1 MGSPKVVIKIDEQK
15 SMGLIQNCI
24 IFSRPIKYRFLTI
37 VNRYLFKIV
46 WTTKEAIMYHLG
58 DAR

>member
-1 MGSPKVVIKIDEQK
+1 MGSPKIVIKIDEQK
-15 SMGLIQNCI
+15 VWGLYKLHN
-24 IFSRPIKYRFLTI
+24 FSRPIKYRFLTI